1 MTVQQQSLDK
11 AGIWVTTL
19 CALHCL
25 LLPVILPMLSVI
37 GLGFI
42 GATLL
47 ERTILGASLLVGA
60 IALSQGVRRHR
71 QVYPVGLLIAG
82 GTLYWFKD
90 VFGGSMEPWIILLGA
105 GLIVTAHWVN
115 LRLSATNCR
124 LAPVLMAKS
133 AKTSDTSASQSINRA
148 A

>member
-1 MTVQQQSLDK
+1 MTVPQQSLDK

-25 LLPVILPMLSVI
+25 LLPVIVPMLSVI

-42 GATLL
+42 GSTIL

-71 QVYPVGLLIAG
+71 RVYPVGLLIAG

-90 VFGGSMEPWIILLGA
+90 LFGGSMEPWIILLGA

-115 LRLSATNCR
+115 LRLSATTCR

-133 AKTSDTSASQSINRA
+133 AMTADSSASQSVNRA

>member
-1 MTVQQQSLDK
+1 MSVPQQSLDK

-42 GATLL
+42 GATIL

-60 IALSQGVRRHR
+60 IALSQGVRRHH

-90 VFGGSMEPWIILLGA
+90 ALGASMEPWLILVGA
-105 GLIVTAHWVN
+105 ALIVIAHWVN
-115 LRLSATNCR
+115 LRLSASRCR
-124 LAPVLMAKS
+124 LAPVLVAKVN
-133 AKTSDTSASQSINRA
+133 KVSDATNSSSVNRA

>member
-1 MTVQQQSLDK
+1 MSAQQPSLDK

-60 IALSQGVRRHR
+60 IALRQGIRRHR

-82 GTLYWFKD
+82 GGLYWFKD
-90 VFGGSMEPWIILLGA
+90 VFGGSMEPWVILLGA
-105 GLIVTAHWVN
+105 GLIISAHWVN
-115 LRLSATNCR
+115 LRLSASQCR
-124 LAPVLMAKS
+124 LAPVLVARTEAAATKPS
-133 AKTSDTSASQSINRA
+133 VNRA

>member
-1 MTVQQQSLDK
+1 MSAPQPSLDK

-25 LLPVILPMLSVI
+25 LLPVIVPMLSVI

-42 GATLL
+42 GATIL

-71 QVYPVGLLIAG
+71 QVYPVVLLIAG

-90 VFGGSMEPWIILLGA
+90 LFGASMEPWIILLGA
-105 GLIVTAHWVN
+105 SLIVAAHWIN
-115 LRLSATNCR
+115 LRLSATSCR
-124 LAPVLMAKS
+124 LAPVLVAKANQVADQANAHS
-133 AKTSDTSASQSINRA
+133 VNRA

>member
-1 MTVQQQSLDK
+1 MSVPQQSLDK

-25 LLPVILPMLSVI
+25 LLPVIIPMLSVI

-42 GATLL
+42 GATIL

-90 VFGGSMEPWIILLGA
+90 VFGASMEPWVILLGA
-105 GLIVTAHWVN
+105 ALIVSAHWVN
-115 LRLSATNCR
+115 LRLSARRCH
-124 LAPVLMAKS
+124 LAPVLVAK
-133 AKTSDTSASQSINRA
+133 ANQVSDATNSPSVNRA

>member
-1 MTVQQQSLDK
+1 MTTSPRSLDQ

-25 LLPVILPMLSVI
+25 LLPVIVPMLSVI

-42 GATLL
+42 GATIL

-71 QVYPVGLLIAG
+71 RVYPVVLLIAG
-82 GTLYWFKD
+82 GTFYWFKD
-90 VFGGSMEPWIILLGA
+90 LFGASMEPWIIVFGA

-124 LAPVLMAKS
+124 FAPVLLGTATKGTNS
-133 AKTSDTSASQSINRA
+133 SGPQSVNRA

>member
-1 MTVQQQSLDK
+1 MSVPQPSLDK

-42 GATLL
+42 GATVL

-82 GTLYWFKD
+82 GSLYWFKD
-90 VFGGSMEPWIILLGA
+90 VFGDSMEPWVILLGA
-105 GLIVTAHWVN
+105 ALIVVAHWAN
-115 LRLSATNCR
+115 LRLSASRCR
-124 LAPVLMAKS
+124 LAPVLVAK
-133 AKTSDTSASQSINRA
+133 AAQVSDAANSQSVNRA